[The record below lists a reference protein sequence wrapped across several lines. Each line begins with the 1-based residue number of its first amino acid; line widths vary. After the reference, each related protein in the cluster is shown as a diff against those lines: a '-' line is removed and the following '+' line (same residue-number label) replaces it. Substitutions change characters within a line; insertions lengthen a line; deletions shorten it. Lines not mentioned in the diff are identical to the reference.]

1 MAMAARQGLVAALV
15 LLAGVS
21 LAGCKSSSSAQ
32 AESETN
38 GAAKVTEVQGKEGI
52 HQVEL
57 TSDGA
62 QRIGL
67 KTEPVR
73 AGAAA
78 PDSTATRATA
88 QLSVPLSAVLY
99 DKDGATWVY
108 VSTDKLAFQRAPVK
122 IASVNGDTALLSSG
136 PPAGTAV
143 VTVGAP
149 ELLGAE
155 DGVPGE

>member
-1 MAMAARQGLVAALV
+1 MAMAARQGVVAALV

-21 LAGCKSSSSAQ
+21 VAGCKSSSSAG
-32 AESETN
+32 AEEETN
-38 GAAKVTEVQGKEGI
+38 GAAKVTAVQGKDGI

-67 KTEPVR
+67 ETGTVR
-73 AGAAA
+73 TTAAA
-78 PDSTATRATA
+78 PGATTKVATTR
-88 QLSVPLSAVLY
+88 LSVPLNAVLY

-108 VSTDKLAFQRAPVK
+108 VSTGKFTYRREAVR
-122 IASVNGDTALLSSG
+122 IASVSGDTAILSSG
-136 PPAGTAV
+136 PTAGTTV
-143 VTVGAP
+143 VTVGAA

>member
-1 MAMAARQGLVAALV
+1 MGSRQGLIAALV

-21 LAGCKSSSSAQ
+21 LAGCKSSSSAG
-32 AESETN
+32 AEPETN

-52 HQVEL
+52 HRVEL

-62 QRIGL
+62 ARIGL
-67 KTEPVR
+67 KTETIR
-73 AGAAA
+73 AAAAA
-78 PDSTATRATA
+78 PDSTAKPATA
-88 QLSVPLSAVLY
+88 RLSVPLSAVLY

-108 VSTDKLAFQRAPVK
+108 VSTDKFAFQREAIK
-122 IASVNGDTALLSSG
+122 IAAVNGDTAILSSG
-136 PPAGTAV
+136 PAAGTTV

>member
-32 AESETN
+32 AEEAD
-38 GAAKVTEVQGKEGI
+38 GAATVTEVQGKDGI
-52 HQVEL
+52 HRVEL
-57 TSDGA
+57 TSEGA
-62 QRIGL
+62 GRIGL
-67 KTEPVR
+67 KTETVR

-78 PDSTATRATA
+78 PGSTANPATSR
-88 QLSVPLSAVLY
+88 LSVPLSAVLY

-108 VSTDKLAFQRAPVK
+108 VSTDKLAFQREEITIAGVK
-122 IASVNGDTALLSSG
+122 GETALLTSG